1 MSFYFLAPTHEVFLK
16 YSSLVVLTVQTT
28 SLVLLIR
35 YERVREQKDHFMST
49 TCVFL
54 TEIVK
59 LIVCLLLVIIEEKG
73 VFT

>member
-1 MSFYFLAPTHEVFLK
+1 MK

-35 YERVREQKDHFMST
+35 YERVREQNGHFMST

-59 LIVCLLLVIIEEKG
+59 LIVCLVLVVVEEKG
-73 VFT
+73 VFA